1 MTSNPDPVQCLVALV
16 GADRFRA
23 RLAELGARAGA
34 PGLSAR
40 ALQQRHAAELITGR
54 ILARGRAGTAPER
67 SLAGLAA
74 TLVDAAASL
83 PPAGRERLRRRLDA
97 ALAGDGTL
105 VPLLHQARVAQSH
118 AARGFSVAWTGLAD
132 DTPHDLLIR
141 RDTAI
146 AEIVCDVV
154 SAEAGRSVHR
164 GAWFAF
170 VDRLNPDLQ
179 AWLAAHPGRY
189 LLKMTLPDGL
199 AGADAL
205 PALHRRVMGMLRND
219 RRTAAEPDV
228 VLKLDPLVM
237 AAAADQTALV
247 EGLRAQFGPEAH
259 LAVTAPTAGKG
270 ASMFVM
276 AARAGRE
283 DEVAGAIGRHCAP
296 MTGRLSGQRPGILA
310 LLVED
315 VGRTEWRSL
324 RERLEIEGAARSF
337 LTDAAARA
345 VVCVQ
350 CLSRLELFG
359 TTGPDAAPD
368 GELRFRNPAHP
379 AARDAALAP
388 AVTST
393 V

>member
-1 MTSNPDPVQCLVALV
+1 MTNNADPVQSLVAMA
-16 GADRFRA
+16 GAARFRA
-23 RLAELGARAGA
+23 RLAELGARAGG

-40 ALQQRHAAELITGR
+40 ALQQRHAAELIAGR
-54 ILARGRAGTAPER
+54 VLARGRAGTAPER

-74 TLVDAAASL
+74 TLVDAARLL
-83 PPAGRERLRRRLDA
+83 PAAGRDRLRRRLET
-97 ALAGDGTL
+97 ALSGDNTL
-105 VPLLHQARVAQSH
+105 VPLLHLARVAQSH

-132 DTPHDLLIR
+132 DTPHDLVIR
-141 RDTAI
+141 RDTAV
-146 AEIVCDVV
+146 AEIVCDAV

-189 LLKMTLPDGL
+189 LLKMTLPAGL
-199 AGADAL
+199 AGAEAL
-205 PALHRRVMGMLRND
+205 PALHSRVMGMLRND
-219 RRTAAEPDV
+219 RRTEAEPDV

-259 LAVTAPTAGKG
+259 LAVTAPAAGKAG
-270 ASMFVM
+270 SMFVM

-283 DEVAGAIGRHCAP
+283 DEVAGAIARHCAP
-296 MTGRLSGQRPGILA
+296 MTGRLSGERPGILA

-315 VGRTEWRSL
+315 VGRAEWRSL
-324 RERLEIEGAARSF
+324 RERLEIEGAARGF

-379 AARDAALAP
+379 AARNAALAP
-388 AVTST
+388 AVSST

>member
-1 MTSNPDPVQCLVALV
+1 MPDSKAKVRRFVALV
-16 GADRFRA
+16 GEAAFRA
-23 RLAELGARAGA
+23 RLREIGARTGA

-40 ALQQRHAAELITGR
+40 ALQERHAAELMLGR
-54 ILARGRAGTAPER
+54 ILARGSAATGPER
-67 SLAGLAA
+67 TIAGLVGTLAEAAAHLSKPAQARLKARLAQCLAGEH
-74 TLVDAAASL
+74 TLM
-83 PPAGRERLRRRLDA
+83 
-97 ALAGDGTL
+97 
-105 VPLLHQARVAQSH
+105 PLLHLARTAQAH
-118 AARGFSVAWTGLAD
+118 EARGFHVTWSGLAEGSD
-132 DTPHDLLIR
+132 HDLLISR
-141 RDTAI
+141 NGTQ
-146 AEIVCDVV
+146 AELVCDVV

-170 VDRLNPDLQ
+170 VDRLNPDLS

-189 LLKMTLPDGL
+189 LLKMTLPEGL
-199 AGADAL
+199 SGAEAQTM
-205 PALHRRVMGMLRND
+205 LHDRVMGMLQNA
-219 RRTAAEPDV
+219 RRTESEPQV

-247 EGLRAQFGPEAH
+247 ERLRAEFGPEAH
-259 LAVTAPTAGKG
+259 LAVTTPPGG
-270 ASMFVM
+270 PGGGMFVM

-283 DEVAGAIGRHCAP
+283 DEVAGAVARHCESMAA
-296 MTGRLSGQRPGILA
+296 RLSGTRPGILS

-315 VGRTEWRSL
+315 VGRAEWRRL
-324 RERLEIEGAARSF
+324 RERLEIEGAARGF
-337 LTDAAARA
+337 LTGEAARA

-359 TTGPDAAPD
+359 AAHPDAAPD

-379 AARDAALAP
+379 AARDAALAA